1 MNQTL
6 ACPGCGRPLHVPEEL
21 LRQPVMCPACRHTF
35 SPHPEDLA
43 APVAA
48 EAGPPASGPPPRPAP
63 RLAAADDYPEDRGD
77 GRPDPGDGDDA
88 YAERPRRRR
97 PGQRPGQVQAIAVM
111 MLVGGILAG
120 IHALTATLFT
130 AFVCCLWPGT
140 YYAVVMS
147 VFAITKGSQLLGEE
161 AYKQPPPRTVA
172 ILQIINIINGD
183 VVNLVLGI
191 LALVFLKEPEVRR
204 YFRG

>member
-6 ACPGCGRPLHVPEEL
+6 ACPGCGRSLRVPEEL

-43 APVAA
+43 
-48 EAGPPASGPPPRPAP
+48 PPAAADADPADAAPPPRRPP
-63 RLAAADDYPEDRGD
+63 RLAAADDYEEDRGE
-77 GRPDPGDGDDA
+77 GRPGTDDGDDA
-88 YAERPRRRR
+88 YGERPRRRR
-97 PGQRPGQVQAIAVM
+97 PGERPGQVQAIAVM

-120 IHALTATLFT
+120 IHALTVTVFS
-130 AFVCCLWPGT
+130 AFLCCLWPGI
-140 YYAVVMS
+140 YYALVMS
-147 VFAITKGSQLLGEE
+147 VFAIVKGSQLLGEE
-161 AYKQPPPRTVA
+161 ACQQPPPRTVA

-191 LALVFLKEPEVRR
+191 LSLVFLKEPEVRR